1 MPAHEDVVHKS
12 KVDAWLGLLLLGIA
26 AMGPISL
33 AVGIYY
39 LVVCCRAEGWVFVGS
54 GVFVTGLMSLVVWP
68 VTYTLTADHL
78 VIRAGRFR
86 SRLPYDTIT
95 AVYPTRNPL
104 SSPALSLD
112 RTRIDHTGKFGFAL
126 ISPESR
132 GQFMR
137 DLAERAPHL
146 RIVGDRMER
155 RPGR

>member
-1 MPAHEDVVHKS
+1 MPAHVDVVHKS
-12 KVDAWLGLLLLGIA
+12 KVDAWLGLLLLALA
-26 AMGPISL
+26 AMGPVSL
-33 AVGIYY
+33 AAGIYY
-39 LVVCCRAEGWVFVGS
+39 LVVCRSAEGWVFIGS
-54 GVFVTGLMSLVVWP
+54 GLFVTGLMSLVVWP
-68 VTYTLTADHL
+68 ITYTLTSNHL
-78 VIRAGRFR
+78 VIRAGVFR

-112 RTRIDHTGKFGFAL
+112 RTRIDHTGRFGFAL

-132 GQFMR
+132 ERFMR

-155 RPGR
+155 RPDR